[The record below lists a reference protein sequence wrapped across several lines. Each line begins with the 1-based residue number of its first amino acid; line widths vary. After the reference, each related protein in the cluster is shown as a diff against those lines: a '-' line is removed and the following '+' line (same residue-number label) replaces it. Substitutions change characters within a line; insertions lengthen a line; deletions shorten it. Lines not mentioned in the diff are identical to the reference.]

1 MGWPEILN
9 FSRGLLFKAAL
20 LIFVGGMTYRLVRVL
35 LLGWRRD
42 RAKSAGSKV
51 GGTLKAYL
59 KSLLILPFIP
69 WVKRTFPRNILT
81 YVAGGLFHL
90 SLFVVLIFG
99 VPHMLVVKSVTGIG
113 LPTLPTP
120 IVDWAAAVGIA
131 AMVMLLINR
140 FVQPVLRLIS
150 GWPVRLNWIFVFLPM
165 VTGYMMTHHMFFRYE
180 VLFSLHMIAVDILL
194 IWIPFSRISH
204 FLFYFFSKTI
214 HGAQAG
220 KRGVTP

>member
-9 FSRGLLFKAAL
+9 FSRGPLFKVAVM
-20 LIFVGGMTYRLVRVL
+20 IFAGGMTYRLVRVL
-35 LLGWRRD
+35 FLGWERD
-42 RAKSAGSKV
+42 RAERAGSGV
-51 GGTLKAYL
+51 WGTVKAYL

-69 WVKRTFPRNILT
+69 WVKRTFPRNALT
-81 YVAGGLFHL
+81 YIAGGFFHL
-90 SLFVVLIFG
+90 SLFIVVIFG
-99 VPHMLVVKSVTGIG
+99 VPHMLVLKSVTGIR

-120 IVDWAAAVGIA
+120 IVDGAAAVGIVSL
-131 AMVMLLINR
+131 VMLFINR
-140 FVQPVLRLIS
+140 FVQPVLRKIS
-150 GWPVRLNWIFVFLPM
+150 GWPVRLNWLVVFLPM
-165 VTGYMMTHHMFFRYE
+165 LTGYMMTHHMFFRYE
-180 VLFSLHMIAVDILL
+180 VLFALHMLAVDVLL

>member
-1 MGWPEILN
+1 MSWLEILN
-9 FSRGLLFKAAL
+9 FSRGPLFRAAL
-20 LIFVGGMTYRLVRVL
+20 LIFLGGMTYRLLRVL
-35 LLGWRRD
+35 LLGWKRD
-42 RAKSAGSKV
+42 RSERAGSAI
-51 GGTLKAYL
+51 GGTALAYL
-59 KSLLILPFIP
+59 KSFLILPFIP
-69 WVKRTFPRNILT
+69 WVKRTFPKNALT
-81 YVAGGLFHL
+81 YIAGGFFHL
-90 SLFVVLIFG
+90 ALFIVLIFG
-99 VPHMLVVKSVTGIG
+99 VPHMLVLKSLTGIR

-120 IVDWAAAVGIA
+120 VVDWAAAIGIV
-131 AMVMLLINR
+131 AMIMLFINR
-140 FVQPVLRLIS
+140 FVQPVLRKIS
-150 GWPVRLNWIFVFLPM
+150 GWPVRLNWLVVFLPM